1 MNKKTLAVYFGPERE
16 NENQP
21 TVFGKTMSNVAPDY
35 PVTQA
40 LVEENGNISGNNN
53 ASGNGNQTSVAAV
66 APNGIAISGGNV
78 TNPTV
83 NNVTALPDVTMTD
96 SQEKQISDSIGDLF
110 AGADV
115 TVTAVQPSPNT
126 RDVSERLTR
135 VFKSTGANV
144 EYDIVQMYVP
154 AAGMTLHKGL
164 SITSFPSERKA
175 AVDTLV
181 KALGDRG
188 VIKVVPIYDRR
199 DKRIEI
205 VVNRSADT
213 EEEARQY

>member
-1 MNKKTLAVYFGPERE
+1 
-16 NENQP
+16 
-21 TVFGKTMSNVAPDY
+21 MSNVAPDY